1 MAIIGA
7 FRFAP
12 FAVID
17 IQMESSTLKLRE
29 VRMLIILG
37 GLPGSGKSTIAQ
49 ALARRIGACYL
60 RADTIEQAIT
70 SSAQADGHD
79 VGPAGYTALYRLAAD
94 NLRLGQTV
102 IADSVNPIEITRAA
116 FRNVAFETDCKFIE
130 VEVFCSDITTH
141 RHRAGTRSPG
151 IEGRANPTWVQ
162 IQERKYEPWSPD
174 LRLDTFLLSV
184 DESVAQVVKLL

>member
-1 MAIIGA
+1 
-7 FRFAP
+7 
-12 FAVID
+12 
-17 IQMESSTLKLRE
+17 
-29 VRMLIILG
+29 MLIIFG
-37 GLPGSGKSTIAQ
+37 GLPGSGKSTVAQ
-49 ALARRIGACYL
+49 ALALRTGACYL
-60 RADTIEQAIT
+60 RVDTIEQAIS
-70 SSAQADGHD
+70 SSAPLADRHD
-79 VGPAGYTALYRLAAD
+79 VGPAGYVTLYRVAED
-94 NLRLGQTV
+94 NLRLGRTV

-141 RHRAGTRSPG
+141 RHRAETRSPG